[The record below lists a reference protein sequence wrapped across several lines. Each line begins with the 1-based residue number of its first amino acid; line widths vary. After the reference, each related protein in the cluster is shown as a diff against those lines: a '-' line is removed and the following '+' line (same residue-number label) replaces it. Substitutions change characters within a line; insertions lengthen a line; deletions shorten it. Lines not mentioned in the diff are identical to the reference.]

1 MIDENGAPAGEKL
14 FVFYNPPVVNRNL
27 GIRRSYLNETT
38 RVAKELLARN
48 LQTIVFA
55 NSRLHTEVLLTYLQ
69 QANPPKPGP
78 AGAGSRL
85 SRRISCRASG
95 ARSSAACAK
104 GAFAA
109 WWRRTRWNWASISA
123 RSTRA

>member
-1 MIDENGAPAGEKL
+1 M
-14 FVFYNPPVVNRNL
+14 VNRYL
-27 GIRRSYLNETT
+27 GIRRSYINETS
-38 RVAKELLARN
+38 RVAQELLERK

-55 NSRLHTEVLLTYLQ
+55 NCRLHTEVLLTYLQ
-69 QANPPKPGP
+69 QANPAAAGP
-78 AGAGSRL
+78 AASRFAA
-85 SRRISCRASG
+85 IAAAICPASG

-109 WWRRTRWNWASISA
+109 WSRRTRWNWASTSA